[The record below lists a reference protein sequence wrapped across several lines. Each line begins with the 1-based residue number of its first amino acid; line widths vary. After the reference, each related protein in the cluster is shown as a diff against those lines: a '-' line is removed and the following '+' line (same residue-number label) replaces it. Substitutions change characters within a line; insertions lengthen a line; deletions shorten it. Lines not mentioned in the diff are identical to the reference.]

1 MSAIGISLIAGLVL
15 GVALG
20 FHGGSGVAHYRHFRN
35 GCAAGRGHRRPSVW
49 ASLGRGPY
57 VRLSVPLPGGFRI
70 SHRL

>member
-15 GVALG
+15 GLALG
-20 FHGGSGVAHYRHFRN
+20 FHGGSGVAHYRHQRSR
-35 GCAAGRGHRRPSVW
+35 CDATRSHRRPSLW